1 MKVKFYTQSDVAEE
15 SRKTTKDVISF
26 MLHMFAWYLRDELN
40 WGHDRIDRCL
50 KWLDKHS
57 ADYMGADGEVSLTDL
72 HKMLIDEVGI
82 KIDFDK
88 ERMR

>member
-1 MKVKFYTQSDVAEE
+1 MNVKYDLRKELKKETKATVKDTVA
-15 SRKTTKDVISF
+15 F
-26 MLHMFAWYLRDELN
+26 MLHLFAWYLRDELN

-88 ERMR
+88 ES